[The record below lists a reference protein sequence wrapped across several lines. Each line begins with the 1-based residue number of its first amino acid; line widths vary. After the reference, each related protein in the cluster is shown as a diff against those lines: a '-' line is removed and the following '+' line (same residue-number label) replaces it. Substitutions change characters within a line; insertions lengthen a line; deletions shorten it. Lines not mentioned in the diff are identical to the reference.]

1 MEPVI
6 CPNRRKVIHRQ
17 NLASMRDSGRFHK
30 KIANTRKVLRKI
42 RKKKGRRVK
51 GTPAG
56 FPQRFASAPLRQHK
70 APRGGKAG
78 TPENRTSCRFRQ
90 PGHAYP
96 NPCSMSTEHPSPT
109 LPTREGETAG
119 LSRQESRAAK
129 GKTAVPLRYMPQ
141 AASTSKPGKVPRTCQ
156 NGPPAAFEAL
166 PKG

>member
-56 FPQRFASAPLRQHK
+56 FPQRFASAPPPATQGPQRGQSRNPREPHFVSVQTARPCLSKPLLHEHR
-70 APRGGKAG
+70 APL
-78 TPENRTSCRFRQ
+78 
-90 PGHAYP
+90 P
-96 NPCSMSTEHPSPT
+96 NPPYSGGRNSRFIQTGRQGSK
-109 LPTREGETAG
+109 RQNSRTAS
-119 LSRQESRAAK
+119 LH
-129 GKTAVPLRYMPQ
+129 
-141 AASTSKPGKVPRTCQ
+141 AASGINIQARQSAKNAPKR
-156 NGPPAAFEAL
+156 PASSL
-166 PKG
+166 

>member
-56 FPQRFASAPLRQHK
+56 FPQRFASAPPPATQGPQRGQSRNPREPHFVSVQTARPCLSKPLLHEHR
-70 APRGGKAG
+70 APL
-78 TPENRTSCRFRQ
+78 
-90 PGHAYP
+90 P
-96 NPCSMSTEHPSPT
+96 NPPYSGGRNSRFIQTEKQGS
-109 LPTREGETAG
+109 
-119 LSRQESRAAK
+119 Q

-141 AASTSKPGKVPRTCQ
+141 AASTSRPGKVPRTRQ
-156 NGPPAAFEAL
+156 NGPPATFETQ

>member
-1 MEPVI
+1 MKPVI
-6 CPNRRKVIHRQ
+6 CPNRYKVIHRQ
-17 NLASMRDSGRFHK
+17 NLASMRDSGRFCE

-56 FPQRFASAPLRQHK
+56 FPQRFASAPPPATQGPQRGQSRNPREPHFVSVQTARPCLSKPLLHEQR
-70 APRGGKAG
+70 APL
-78 TPENRTSCRFRQ
+78 
-90 PGHAYP
+90 P
-96 NPCSMSTEHPSPT
+96 NPPYSGGRNSRFIQTEKQDS
-109 LPTREGETAG
+109 
-119 LSRQESRAAK
+119 Q